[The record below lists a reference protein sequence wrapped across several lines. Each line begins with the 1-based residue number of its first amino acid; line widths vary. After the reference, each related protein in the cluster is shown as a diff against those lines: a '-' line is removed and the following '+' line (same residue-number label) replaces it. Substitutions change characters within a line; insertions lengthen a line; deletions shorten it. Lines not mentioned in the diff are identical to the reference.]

1 MKKNNIFRSF
11 LLYVYFI
18 ALFVATAGTVNYIE
32 ELILFNLR
40 TNVICSDAAGFLD
53 VPLMIVLAFCV
64 HHGLLKLYKRFFEK
78 TKISLNKTQFRVL
91 IACLVFSIVL
101 AVYSFAA
108 NKTEIYSDG
117 NIKVYDYIGRVSEI
131 RTVDEAEKVE
141 LKVDRRDY
149 IKRNGVKSS
158 VCTMEF
164 LLYFPDGE
172 NVTLFHDHFKD
183 VEALKTFRSLTG
195 DKFIILQDREKAWEL
210 IGIADYEL
218 YEIWCELSEEENED
232 IYHSDYEAFE
242 GTTYYQFGMGA
253 VY

>member
-101 AVYSFAA
+101 AVYGFIS

-117 NIKVYDYIGRVSEI
+117 NIKRSEI
-131 RTVDEAEKVE
+131 TEFNSNNTKLLNVEEVKEKLLSLGADAAMMTGSGSAVFALFLEENAARSCVE
-141 LKVDRRDY
+141 KQKAL
-149 IKRNGVKSS
+149 
-158 VCTMEF
+158 
-164 LLYFPDGE
+164 GE
-172 NVTLFHDHFKD
+172 NAFFCTL
-183 VEALKTFRSLTG
+183 T
-195 DKFIILQDREKAWEL
+195 
-210 IGIADYEL
+210 
-218 YEIWCELSEEENED
+218 
-232 IYHSDYEAFE
+232 
-242 GTTYYQFGMGA
+242 
-253 VY
+253 